1 MYQLTKTGLAVI
13 READGACIPL
23 DNGNRDY
30 QEYLRWIEEGGVPA
44 PAQTEEELIAEDRRL
59 RKEAREKKVERIVVE
74 VAGLKFD
81 GDETSQ
87 NRMARTIVAMQT
99 SGTVTLPWTLA
110 DNTVAVVTQTQLSEA
125 LLRAGMEQSS
135 MWAL

>member
-13 READGACIPL
+13 READGATIPVCG
-23 DNGNRDY
+23 GNRDY
-30 QEYLRWIEEGGVPA
+30 QEYLRWIEEGGVPN
-44 PAQTEEELIAEDRRL
+44 PAQTEEELVAEDRRL
-59 RKEAREKKVERIVVE
+59 RKEVREKKVERIVVE

-99 SGTVTLPWTLA
+99 SGTVTIPWTLA

-125 LLRAGMEQSS
+125 LLRAGVEQSS